1 MGRSLELM
9 VKQQVRATVR
19 RPGVVEDSGRQQNN
33 QELGRPGKVN
43 TRQGVSCVQQVM
55 GKHNHPLAM
64 SGVGG
69 GHNSDGA
76 G

>member
-19 RPGVVEDSGRQQNN
+19 RPGVVEDSGRQQNS

-43 TRQGVSCVQQVM
+43 MRQGVLCVQQAM

-64 SGVGG
+64 PGVGG
-69 GHNSDGA
+69 GHISEDVG
-76 G
+76 